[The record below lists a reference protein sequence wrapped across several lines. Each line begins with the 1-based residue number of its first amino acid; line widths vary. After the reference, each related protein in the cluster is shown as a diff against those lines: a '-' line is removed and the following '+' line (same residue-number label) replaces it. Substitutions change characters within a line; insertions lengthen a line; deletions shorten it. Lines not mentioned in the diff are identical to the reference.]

1 MMKLKDFGA
10 YSHRLKLSILMFLII
25 YLNRVHKQPIFLT
38 CGAAMVTI
46 MSEDGQSN
54 CMTSRRN
61 FIQRFSSLMA
71 VSSTCNSF
79 RNVYNKTKD
88 KYPVVASVWEVSE
101 KGIKRTAVIALKS
114 IRPVL
119 EKLQPQIA
127 VVNDYACKGL
137 DHLEEK
143 FPVVHKDSTKIA
155 SDLKEMAVGKMRSIK
170 DKVTNP
176 FLHVSDKA
184 VNVAV
189 CRFEKMKVFVNES
202 VILVLSSGIGRSI
215 TNNMNAALSRSQQR
229 ADFYLPSE
237 DGNDEAIPSEETI
250 NSSKLP
256 IGKYMKVHLLVSK
269 LYNHTYKHIVMFVQN
284 AEKKGIA
291 TLGPEV
297 CPTGTSAKEN
307 PEIAS
312 INSKA
317 QDLVNRWVLSW
328 LLTSTN
334 GLEGEQKEGAIVEP
348 EVLDLCRNFQSIF
361 VTNLNKISN
370 VAQMK
375 MQQVF
380 ATVQK
385 LNQQLW
391 SNNLIIFLGCFIS
404 QIKGKLWDAWEALI
418 VKKDHVLSYLV
429 SILLLPGM
437 SAEEDETKFEMG
449 VNRNRSWR
457 SLVPRPAKEGIMAQ
471 ISKSPV
477 SPGREADST
486 SRENSNPTTVIE
498 SEGVTS
504 ASLNLGQND
513 LEETC
518 PESMICNEHLQK
530 DLEQAEVSVFQ
541 EKQGESGLRCPK
553 PS

>member
-334 GLEGEQKEGAIVEP
+334 GLEGEQKEGAIVE
-348 EVLDLCRNFQSIF
+348 
-361 VTNLNKISN
+361 
-370 VAQMK
+370 
-375 MQQVF
+375 
-380 ATVQK
+380 
-385 LNQQLW
+385 
-391 SNNLIIFLGCFIS
+391 
-404 QIKGKLWDAWEALI
+404 
-418 VKKDHVLSYLV
+418 
-429 SILLLPGM
+429 LPGM